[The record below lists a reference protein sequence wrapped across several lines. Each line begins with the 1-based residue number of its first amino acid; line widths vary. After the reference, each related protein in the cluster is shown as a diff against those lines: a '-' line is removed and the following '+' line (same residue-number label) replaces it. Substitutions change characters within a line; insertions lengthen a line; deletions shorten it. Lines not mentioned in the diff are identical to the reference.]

1 MCALAHGHDGPE
13 KHKTGLSRH
22 RRGRYP
28 VLVLPEGTQVLAGRY
43 KLLSPLKRGGMGK
56 LWTAEHLTLHSKVAI
71 KLLDDELLARPD
83 AVARFVREARS
94 AAQIRSPHIVQI
106 LDVGVEQGIPFIA
119 MELLQGE
126 TLAERLERVGALSA
140 VDTARILSQ
149 VARGVARAHAA
160 GLVHRDL
167 KPSNIFLERNEEEE
181 NAKVL
186 DFGIA
191 KALVPGLEAESGA
204 TRTGAL
210 IGSPH
215 YMSPEQ
221 AEASDKL
228 DHRTDIWAFGVVA
241 FECMAGRRPFDQA
254 SLGSQLLA
262 ICAWPLPV
270 PSHFA
275 SVPVGFDAWFAR
287 ACARAP
293 QARFGSAHE
302 AAQELRAVCENPKR
316 TALPRSEIT
325 QSVRRPANGSES
337 RPESRSES
345 RSESR
350 RTFAFAQTT
359 RTSWTLAMKGRP
371 WLPWVALGLL
381 LGGAALVFALRDGP
395 ELASPEPPVPTGPAR
410 AQAEAPVAAKP
421 ALNPPRSPVTAPAAA
436 APVAAPAAA
445 TAPTAVAPPR
455 TLAPKPA
462 QPVEARGS
470 AREQNNKAAPV
481 ARPKPRPTAQPA
493 TGPSTGF
500 KADPYKEDPY

>member
-1 MCALAHGHDGPE
+1 
-13 KHKTGLSRH
+13 
-22 RRGRYP
+22 
-28 VLVLPEGTQVLAGRY
+28 VLPEGTQVLAGRY
-43 KLLSPLKRGGMGK
+43 RLVSPLKRGGMGK

-83 AVARFVREARS
+83 AVARFVREARA

-126 TLAERLERVGALSA
+126 TLAERLERVGTLTAPQ
-140 VDTARILSQ
+140 TARVMSQ
-149 VARGVARAHAA
+149 VARGVSRAHAA

-191 KALVPGLEAESGA
+191 KALVPGLDAESGA

-221 AEASDKL
+221 AESSDTL
-228 DHRTDIWAFGVVA
+228 DHRTDIWAMGVVA
-241 FECMAGRRPFDQA
+241 FECMTGRRPFDQA

-270 PSHFA
+270 PSQLA

-293 QARFGSAHE
+293 QGRFGSAHE

-316 TALPRSEIT
+316 TSQPRSEIT
-325 QSVRRPANGSES
+325 QSVRRQTLGSD
-337 RPESRSES
+337 
-345 RSESR
+345 SR
-350 RTFAFAQTT
+350 RPFSQALGT
-359 RTSWTLAMKGRP
+359 RPSWTLAVQERP
-371 WLPWVALGLL
+371 WLPWAALALL
-381 LGGAALVFALRDGP
+381 LSVTALVFALRDRA
-395 ELASPEPPVPTGPAR
+395 ELAQPEPPRPTAPAPV
-410 AQAEAPVAAKP
+410 QAEAPVPPKP
-421 ALNPPRSPVTAPAAA
+421 ALNPAPAPAAA
-436 APVAAPAAA
+436 PIAPAAVPAAVPAQAPAALAPSA
-445 TAPTAVAPPR
+445 TV
-455 TLAPKPA
+455 APKP
-462 QPVEARGS
+462 PVP
-470 AREQNNKAAPV
+470 KAAPV
-481 ARPKPRPTAQPA
+481 ARPRSKAPTL
-493 TGPSTGF
+493 GSF
-500 KADPYKEDPY
+500 KEDPY

>member
-1 MCALAHGHDGPE
+1 
-13 KHKTGLSRH
+13 
-22 RRGRYP
+22 
-28 VLVLPEGTQVLAGRY
+28 VLPEGTQVLAGRY
-43 KLLSPLKRGGMGK
+43 RLVSPLKRGGMGK

-83 AVARFVREARS
+83 AVARFVREARA

-126 TLAERLERVGALSA
+126 SLAERLERVGTLSA
-140 VDTARILSQ
+140 PETARVLSQ
-149 VARGVARAHAA
+149 VARGVSRAHAA

-191 KALVPGLEAESGA
+191 KALVPGLDAESGA

-221 AEASDKL
+221 AESSDTL
-228 DHRTDIWAFGVVA
+228 DHRTDIWAMGVVA
-241 FECMAGRRPFDQA
+241 FECMTGRRPFDQA

-270 PSHFA
+270 PSQLA
-275 SVPVGFDAWFAR
+275 SVPPGFDAWFAR
-287 ACARAP
+287 ACSRSP

-316 TALPRSEIT
+316 TSLPRSEIT
-325 QSVRRPANGSES
+325 QSVRRQALGSD
-337 RPESRSES
+337 
-345 RSESR
+345 SR
-350 RTFAFAQTT
+350 RPFSAALGT
-359 RTSWTLAMKGRP
+359 RTSWTLALQGRP
-371 WLPWVALGLL
+371 WLPWVALAVL
-381 LGGAALVFALRDGP
+381 LGVTALLFALRDRP
-395 ELASPEPPVPTGPAR
+395 ELAQPEP
-410 AQAEAPVAAKP
+410 EAPVAP
-421 ALNPPRSPVTAPAAA
+421 APVQAEVPVPPKLAPNPAPATAA
-436 APVAAPAAA
+436 VPAS
-445 TAPTAVAPPR
+445 PAVAPAPAPQPP
-455 TLAPKPA
+455 TALAPSPNPAPKPVV
-462 QPVEARGS
+462 P
-470 AREQNNKAAPV
+470 KPTPV
-481 ARPKPRPTAQPA
+481 ARPRSRPA
-493 TGPSTGF
+493 STTSF
-500 KADPYKEDPY
+500 KEDPY